1 MLTTADARVRTT
13 PARTTPA
20 RTTPARTTPARTTG
34 TDTVGRGLRRWVCC
48 GSTMTGTGLEA
59 FSALV
64 PRDWDTE
71 GGLRRMS
78 DLGADPLRSVPR
90 FRTVAPKGGA
100 SVELVGPA
108 AVGEG
113 HLDPASHVLASIL
126 PSLRPDARSLRVLDM
141 GSPDHLPWPPHGF
154 ERSSAAAVTVA
165 YLEDGTPWTEQLTLA
180 VAHEQTARGEV
191 SVALPALSVRAPAA
205 DHDAWLPLLD
215 TIRRSFTVNP
225 AWLSGGR

>member
-1 MLTTADARVRTT
+1 MLTT
-13 PARTTPA
+13 
-20 RTTPARTTPARTTG
+20 
-34 TDTVGRGLRRWVCC
+34 TDTTDTTDRSAGSTTTAGRGLRRWVCC

-64 PRDWDTE
+64 PREWDTE

-78 DLGADPLRSVPR
+78 GLGADPLRSVPR
-90 FRTVAPKGGA
+90 FRTSAPTGGA

-113 HLDPASHVLASIL
+113 HLDPASHVLASVL
-126 PSLRPDARSLRVLDM
+126 PALRPGARALRVLEM

-165 YLEDGTPWTEQLTLA
+165 YLEDWTLWTEQITLA
-180 VAHEQTARGEV
+180 VAHEPTARGEV

-205 DHDAWLPLLD
+205 DHASWLPLLD

-225 AWLSGGR
+225 AWLARGR

>member
-1 MLTTADARVRTT
+1 MLLTTDTT
-13 PARTTPA
+13 RSAASAP
-20 RTTPARTTPARTTG
+20 
-34 TDTVGRGLRRWVCC
+34 GRCLRRWVCC

-78 DLGADPLRSVPR
+78 DLGADPLRSIPR
-90 FRTVAPKGGA
+90 FRTVAPNGDA

-108 AVGEG
+108 AVGGG
-113 HLDPASHVLASIL
+113 HVDPASHVLASVL
-126 PSLRPDARSLRVLDM
+126 PALRPEAQALRVLEM
-141 GSPDHLPWPPHGF
+141 ASPDHLPWPPHGF
-154 ERSSAAAVTVA
+154 ERSSAATITVA
-165 YLEDGTPWTEQLTLA
+165 YLEDWTLWTEQLTLA
-180 VAHEQTARGEV
+180 VAHEQTPDGEI

-205 DHDAWLPLLD
+205 DHDSWLPLLD